1 MQELDNLRNELERY
15 RELSNKQADIDLSN
29 LRSKAEKRVRETNK
43 RLDIILETVV
53 RFKEEVDETDSSAMD
68 KYSNKIYSSVNST
81 INSIERPEVITLQT
95 LETYSEATR
104 NSFSEQDAILIK
116 YVKLLK
122 GPKYGKRVK
131 SLSKA
136 LQKLNGDLTKLERFI
151 ANEYAPLANI
161 ENISTTIDD
170 VLSYFIKIEDTY
182 QLIIEKEDQINDKDG
197 EIVQIE
203 NELEAIKNHPIQ
215 VELAESKDKI
225 SSLQK
230 QVELRFLNVRKALR
244 KYENNLSKMKNK
256 PDTTLLKE
264 LLKDL
269 SETIATKSSISGIK
283 SLLQE
288 VGNELDNSALK
299 LKRDKREA
307 TKSDIK
313 KLLSGELDDIWSE
326 AKSIYENNEEINQ
339 RFRDLELD
347 SKESKIQTQLDV
359 TQRDRNRII
368 EREKRDFER
377 VCENVTKSI
386 EEVSKDLK
394 ATIGPNVNLVA
405 KFISLPEWSK
415 LIE

>member
-1 MQELDNLRNELERY
+1 MQELENLRNELERY

-29 LRSKAEKRVRETNK
+29 LRSKAEKRVKETNK
-43 RLDIILETVV
+43 RLDIILETVI
-53 RFKEEVDETDSSAMD
+53 RFKEEVEEGDSSAMD
-68 KYSNKIYSSVNST
+68 KYSNKIYTSVNST
-81 INSIERPEVITLQT
+81 INSIERPEDITLRT
-95 LETYSEATR
+95 LENYSDATR
-104 NSFSEQDAILIK
+104 TSFSEQDAILIK

-151 ANEYAPLANI
+151 VNEYTPLANI
-161 ENISTTIDD
+161 ESISTTIDE
-170 VLSYFIKIEDTY
+170 VVSYFSKIGETY
-182 QLIIEKEDQINDKDG
+182 NYIIEKEDQINEKDE

-203 NELEAIKNHPIQ
+203 IELEAIKNHPIQ
-215 VELAESKDKI
+215 VELAKSKEKI

-230 QVELRFLNVRKALR
+230 QVESRFLNVRKALR

-264 LLKDL
+264 MLKDL
-269 SETIATKSSISGIK
+269 SETLATKSSTSGIK

-288 VGNELDNSALK
+288 VGTELNNSGLK

-307 TKSDIK
+307 TKSDIEN
-313 KLLSGELDDIWSE
+313 LLNGGLDDLWQE
-326 AKSIYENNEEINQ
+326 AKSTYEHKEEINQ
-339 RFRDLELD
+339 RFIDLELD

-359 TQRDRNRII
+359 TKRDRNRIV

-377 VCENVTKSI
+377 VCENATKLI

-394 ATIGPNVNLVA
+394 STIDPSVNLVA
-405 KFISLPEWSK
+405 EFISLPEWSK